1 MSLQVP
7 KLNQHEIRQ
16 IVDYRFVG
24 CMSRDVERGLF
35 TVGGLGALDST
46 VSEVYNCNQL
56 MNVAQ
61 TKVRQMALV

>member
-1 MSLQVP
+1 
-7 KLNQHEIRQ
+7 
-16 IVDYRFVG
+16 
-24 CMSRDVERGLF
+24 MSRDVERALF
-35 TVGGLGALDST
+35 TVGGLAALDST